1 MSAPEV
7 GAFEQSGVPDNTA
20 HERHFDRTIDNI
32 AHGNTQHN
40 RVLHL
45 FNELVNLTISVLPL
59 TGVAASKV

>member
-7 GAFEQSGVPDNTA
+7 GAFEQSGVPGNTA
-20 HERHFDRTIDNI
+20 REWHFDRTFDNI

-45 FNELVNLTISVLPL
+45 FNQPANLTTSGLTL
-59 TGVAASKV
+59 TGVEASKV